1 MKKSRIRA
9 EALVVIAWAVGGS
22 MAASITQQNHLP
34 VVLGVVVTV
43 LVAALVGFVWKR
55 ALQSVAVATL
65 AFAMYYAA
73 PYLLH

>member
-1 MKKSRIRA
+1 MKKSRIRT
-9 EALVVIAWAVGGS
+9 EALVVVAWAVGGS
-22 MAASITQQNHLP
+22 MAANITQQNHLP

-65 AFAMYYAA
+65 AFATYYAA
-73 PYLLH
+73 PYFLR